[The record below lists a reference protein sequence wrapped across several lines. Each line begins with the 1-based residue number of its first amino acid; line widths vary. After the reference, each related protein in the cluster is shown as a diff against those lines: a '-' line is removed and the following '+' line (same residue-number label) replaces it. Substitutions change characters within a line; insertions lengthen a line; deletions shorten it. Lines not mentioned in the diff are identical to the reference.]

1 MRRDLEERK
10 PHGSEGFAFQA
21 YNTAVVQSRTNFVAS
36 HWHDEIEI
44 IQMLYGQADLVVE
57 GKLYQMKAGELWFCN
72 PREIH
77 QISNEIEQG
86 GYQSMV
92 FSLDVLGNILEDSDS
107 AAYLSSIREKWNF
120 PRRISTKEEDWGNYS
135 KLVSRICDLYVRK
148 PIAWKMEIRA
158 ALTLLIVEL
167 LRNQRFVLKEE
178 NVWRERSQMSEHLRT
193 LLHYIVE
200 HYGERITLEEA
211 AGIVH
216 LSPRY
221 FCTFFHDNFH
231 MSFVSYLNRYRIEQA
246 CTLLNMGEY
255 TVTEVAMRVGFDNI
269 SYFIRKFREM
279 QGCTPTEYRKRNE
292 KLSGK
297 RKTNEP

>member
-1 MRRDLEERK
+1 MRKDLEERR

-21 YNTAVVQSRTNFVAS
+21 YSTAKVQSRTNFVAS

-57 GKLYQMKAGELWFCN
+57 GKLYQMKEGELWFCN

-77 QISNEIEQG
+77 QIHNEISQG

-92 FSLDVLGNILEDSDS
+92 FSLDVLGKMSGDAASDH
-107 AAYLSSIREKWNF
+107 YLSSIREKWNF
-120 PRRISTKEEDWGNYS
+120 PRWIDTKEKDWSEYS
-135 KLVSRICDLYVRK
+135 GLISRICELHEQK

-158 ALTLLIVEL
+158 VLTMLIVAL

-178 NVWRERSQMSEHLRT
+178 NVWKERSQMSEHLRT
-193 LLHYIVE
+193 LLRYIVE
-200 HYGERITLEEA
+200 HYGEKISLEEA
-211 AGIVH
+211 AAIVH

-231 MSFVSYLNRYRIEQA
+231 MSFVNYLNRYRIEQA
-246 CTLLNMGEY
+246 CVLLNSGEY
-255 TVTEVAMRVGFDNI
+255 TVTEIAMRVGFDNI
-269 SYFIRKFREM
+269 SYFIRKFREL
-279 QGCTPTEYRKRNE
+279 QGCTPTEYRKRYE
-292 KLSGK
+292 KYG
-297 RKTNEP
+297 RKMKGEI